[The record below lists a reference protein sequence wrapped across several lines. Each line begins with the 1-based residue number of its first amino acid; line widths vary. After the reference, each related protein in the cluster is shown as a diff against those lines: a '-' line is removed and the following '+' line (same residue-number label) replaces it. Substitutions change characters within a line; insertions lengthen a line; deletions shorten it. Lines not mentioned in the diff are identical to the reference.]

1 MSNEQNDI
9 IEEDR
14 QETKMGIPA
23 CIECQYSDCYVNTG
37 CHCQCHPR
45 TLGVK
50 DESIRNKTLR
60 RLEEAKTLF
69 DLAFKRAVQA
79 VKDAQEE
86 LTRPLTR
93 DEILERDEE
102 GF

>member
-1 MSNEQNDI
+1 MKNIEITRNEQNDI

-14 QETKMGIPA
+14 REAEM
-23 CIECQYSDCYVNTG
+23 E
-37 CHCQCHPR
+37 PR
-45 TLGVK
+45 TK
-50 DESIRNKTLR
+50 RTLR
-60 RLEEAKTLF
+60 RLEEAKALF
-69 DLAFKRAVQA
+69 DVAFKRAVQA
-79 VKDAQEE
+79 VRDAQEE